1 MIKKGIAYDLT
12 KEVLPEHIGKGH
24 RKRKFGGARYAN
36 ACGLYGRSGCEVR
49 WKRI

>member
-12 KEVLPEHIGKGH
+12 KEVLPEHTAKAIGSGSLEVL
-24 RKRKFGGARYAN
+24 AN